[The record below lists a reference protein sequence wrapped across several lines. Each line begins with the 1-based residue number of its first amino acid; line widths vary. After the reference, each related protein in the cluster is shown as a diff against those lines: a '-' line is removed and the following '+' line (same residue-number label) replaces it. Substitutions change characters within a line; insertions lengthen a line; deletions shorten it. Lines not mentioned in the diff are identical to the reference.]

1 MSTKYYNKLVRD
13 KIPEIIESKGQ
24 TCQTRM
30 LGDVEYLKELRTK
43 LEEEVQE
50 YLESGELEELA
61 DILEVLDGLA
71 VAQGASFEEVVEL
84 QKRKGKERGG
94 FVERVFLESV
104 EE

>member
-1 MSTKYYNKLVRD
+1 
-13 KIPEIIESKGQ
+13 
-24 TCQTRM
+24 M